1 MHISFDFTLAFGE
14 CQFDEKLYVY
24 LPAAL
29 MPNASYGFQL
39 FIKLGIGMF
48 ENWPTA
54 IATKVAKTMNLMII
68 MADWKCQKLFLS
80 PFLYRGGILVT

>member
-1 MHISFDFTLAFGE
+1 MAFGE
-14 CQFDEKLYVY
+14 FQFDEKLYVY

-54 IATKVAKTMNLMII
+54 IATKVAKNNEPHDYNGRLEMSK
-68 MADWKCQKLFLS
+68 ALFESL
-80 PFLYRGGILVT
+80 FI

>member
-1 MHISFDFTLAFGE
+1 
-14 CQFDEKLYVY
+14 
-24 LPAAL
+24 

-54 IATKVAKTMNLMII
+54 IATKVAKTINLMIR
-68 MADWKCQKLFLS
+68 MADWKCQMLFLS
-80 PFLYRGGILVT
+80 PFLYRGEMLVS